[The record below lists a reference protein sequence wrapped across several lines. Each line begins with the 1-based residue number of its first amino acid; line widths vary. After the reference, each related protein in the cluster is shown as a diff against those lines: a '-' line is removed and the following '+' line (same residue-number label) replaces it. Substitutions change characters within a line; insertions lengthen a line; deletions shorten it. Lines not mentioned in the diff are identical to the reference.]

1 MAFNRLDE
9 SRSSF
14 QGFEKRGRSFFRGES
29 PLSSPLFSRKK
40 QLANGGFSGPS
51 SVASSRESSLD
62 RSVMFVNAGGVDISP
77 TEVDQVVAAYEA
89 SRGGHASLRN
99 VESAPYGGLHN
110 VVSRVCSSPKMT
122 LKQRFQVMRSGS
134 FSDVAGAKSTLEA
147 KRKRWLNRSG
157 SLRLNKGQKGPSNL
171 EGASQLEI
179 SINSSN
185 YASPLSSPETERRGS
200 LPIRDRS
207 LDRVMM
213 LERRGSYQPYCNGGV
228 DDDSGKMSQTVKTV
242 GFVNR

>member
-29 PLSSPLFSRKK
+29 PLSSPLFARKK
-40 QLANGGFSGPS
+40 QLANGGVSGPS

-62 RSVMFVNAGGVDISP
+62 RSVMFVNAGGVNISP
-77 TEVDQVVAAYEA
+77 SEVDQVVAAYEA
-89 SRGGHASLRN
+89 SRGGHTPLGK
-99 VESAPYGGLHN
+99 VESAPYGGLHS

-157 SLRLNKGQKGPSNL
+157 SLRLNKGQKGPPQAAD
-171 EGASQLEI
+171 GTSQQ
-179 SINSSN
+179 NSYYN
-185 YASPLSSPETERRGS
+185 CASPLSSPEIERRGS
-200 LPIRDRS
+200 LPVRDRS

-213 LERRGSYQPYCNGGV
+213 LERRGSYQPYCNGS
-228 DDDSGKMSQTVKTV
+228 DDETGKMSTTVKTV

>member
-14 QGFEKRGRSFFRGES
+14 QGFEKRGRTFFRGES

-77 TEVDQVVAAYEA
+77 SEVDQVVAAYEA
-89 SRGGHASLRN
+89 SRGGHAPLGK

-171 EGASQLEI
+171 DGARHPLSH
-179 SINSSN
+179 NSSC

-213 LERRGSYQPYCNGGV
+213 LERRESYQPYCNG
-228 DDDSGKMSQTVKTV
+228 DDESGKMSATVKTV

>member
-40 QLANGGFSGPS
+40 QFVNGGLSGPS

-77 TEVDQVVAAYEA
+77 TEIDQFVAAYEA
-89 SRGGHASLRN
+89 SRGGHAPLGK
-99 VESAPYGGLHN
+99 VESAPYGGLHS

-157 SLRLNKGQKGPSNL
+157 SLRLNKGQKGPH
-171 EGASQLEI
+171 QLE
-179 SINSSN
+179 SSSQVQN
-185 YASPLSSPETERRGS
+185 YCHYASSPLSSPETERRGS

-213 LERRGSYQPYCNGGV
+213 LERRGSYQPYSNGGV
-228 DDDSGKMSQTVKTV
+228 DEDTGKMSTTVKTV

>member
-40 QLANGGFSGPS
+40 QLANGGISGPS

-62 RSVMFVNAGGVDISP
+62 RSVMLVNAGGVDISP
-77 TEVDQVVAAYEA
+77 TEVDQFVAAYEA
-89 SRGGHASLRN
+89 SRGGHTPLGK
-99 VESAPYGGLHN
+99 VESAPYGGFHN

-157 SLRLNKGQKGPSNL
+157 SLRLNKGQKGAPPPA
-171 EGASQLEI
+171 EGI
-179 SINSSN
+179 S
-185 YASPLSSPETERRGS
+185 YCASPLSSPETERRGS

-213 LERRGSYQPYCNGGV
+213 LERRGSYQPYCNGSSNGV
-228 DDDSGKMSQTVKTV
+228 DEDTGKMSTTVKTV

>member
-40 QLANGGFSGPS
+40 QLANGCYSGPS

-89 SRGGHASLRN
+89 SRGGHTPLGK
-99 VESAPYGGLHN
+99 VESAPYGGLHS

-157 SLRLNKGQKGPSNL
+157 SLRLNKGHKGPSNL
-171 EGASQLEI
+171 EGVSQL
-179 SINSSN
+179 NSSN

-228 DDDSGKMSQTVKTV
+228 DDDSGKMSATVKTV

>member
-1 MAFNRLDE
+1 
-9 SRSSF
+9 
-14 QGFEKRGRSFFRGES
+14 
-29 PLSSPLFSRKK
+29 
-40 QLANGGFSGPS
+40 
-51 SVASSRESSLD
+51 
-62 RSVMFVNAGGVDISP
+62 MFVNAGGVDISP
-77 TEVDQVVAAYEA
+77 SEVDQVVAAYEA
-89 SRGGHASLRN
+89 SRGGHAPLGK
-99 VESAPYGGLHN
+99 VESAPYGGLHS

-157 SLRLNKGQKGPSNL
+157 SLRLNKGQKGPTNL
-171 EGASQLEI
+171 ENASHL
-179 SINSSN
+179 NSSN

-228 DDDSGKMSQTVKTV
+228 DDDSGKMSATVKTV

>member
-89 SRGGHASLRN
+89 SRGGHAPLGK

-157 SLRLNKGQKGPSNL
+157 SLRLNKGQKGPPSNL
-171 EGASQLEI
+171 DGASHP
-179 SINSSN
+179 NSSC
-185 YASPLSSPETERRGS
+185 YASPLSSPEMDRRGS

-228 DDDSGKMSQTVKTV
+228 DDESGKMSSTVKTV

>member
-1 MAFNRLDE
+1 MKMAFNRLDD
-9 SRSSF
+9 SRASF

-29 PLSSPLFSRKK
+29 PLSSPLFARKK
-40 QLANGGFSGPS
+40 QLANGGMSGAS

-62 RSVMFVNAGGVDISP
+62 RSVMFVNAGGVDITP

-89 SRGGHASLRN
+89 SRGGHNPLSK

-157 SLRLNKGQKGPSNL
+157 SLRLNKGQKRDPNL
-171 EGASQLEI
+171 VGASQRHG
-179 SINSSN
+179 SN
-185 YASPLSSPETERRGS
+185 YASPLSSPEAERRGS

-213 LERRGSYQPYCNGGV
+213 LERRGSYQPYCNGNGV
-228 DDDSGKMSQTVKTV
+228 EDDTGKMSQTVKTV